1 MKKITCQKPCTF
13 GGQRFFIG
21 DEVPC
26 ELVSAQREEA
36 LVKYGYIS
44 VEEAPDAPATAE
56 PTDNTGDAAQGVK
69 QPAEDVKHTEMP
81 DGATNKSKGKKV
93 KE

>member
-1 MKKITCQKPCTF
+1 MKKITCKKPCTF

-26 ELVSAQREEA
+26 ELVSAQREKP

-44 VEEAPDAPATAE
+44 VEEAPDAPAT
-56 PTDNTGDAAQGVK
+56 
-69 QPAEDVKHTEMP
+69 AEDVKHTEMP